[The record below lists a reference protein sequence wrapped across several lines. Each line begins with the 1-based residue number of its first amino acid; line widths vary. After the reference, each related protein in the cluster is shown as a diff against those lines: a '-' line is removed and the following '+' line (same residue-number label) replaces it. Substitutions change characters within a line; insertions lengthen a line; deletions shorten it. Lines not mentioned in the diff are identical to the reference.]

1 MKNADSFASDTEDSP
16 ADIANIHRN
25 VLNPELEK
33 EVEDAF
39 ALFDRDG
46 NGQIDFFECQAAF
59 RALRLNASRDAVT
72 TMFAEINKGQHDAIT
87 LADFKTLVLKVIHK
101 RYTAGEAAK
110 IFALLEDGSGKIT
123 MDSLRA
129 VVADL
134 GRGYPLWNLTVAVGS
149 SIDDEDLGLMIS
161 EASGSKDYVTYEDFR
176 KVLKAAWRGDAM
188 DRMEDATQM

>member
-1 MKNADSFASDTEDSP
+1 MEDTP

-46 NGQIDFFECQAAF
+46 NGEIDFFECQAAF

-72 TMFAEINKGQHDAIT
+72 TMFAEIKKGQTDVIT
-87 LADFKTLVLKVIHK
+87 LADFKTLVLQVIHK

-123 MDSLRA
+123 MDSLRT

-134 GRGYPLWNLTVAVGS
+134 GS
-149 SIDDEDLGLMIS
+149 SIDDEDLRLMIS
-161 EASGSKDYVTYEDFR
+161 EASGSKNYVTYDDFKR
-176 KVLKAAWRGDAM
+176 VLKAAWRGDAM
-188 DRMEDATQM
+188 GRMEDTAQR